1 MRQTLFILL
10 FTSCILTTHAQ
21 NVFPKTGNVGIG
33 TKQPATTLQVT
44 GTTRLGGKANYISF
58 DTTGAFSF
66 TGTGAYKIAGD
77 KYVFQYGSNL
87 NYGLFFNATASQYE
101 FRNGLAAP
109 VFSINTNTGATHIAS
124 NLFLDSSLYLQG
136 TKFISLSDTNNLFI
150 GSNAGTHTIT
160 SDNTS
165 LGVSTLFTNT
175 AGYANTAIGSN
186 ALYSNVSGR
195 ANTATGAY
203 ALYTNGASE
212 ANTATGAYALYNNQ
226 SGDGNTVTG
235 ANAMYLNVNGWHNTA
250 TGVSALYSNISGA
263 FQSAYGFEALYNNNA
278 GAFNTGLSYHALY
291 GNTTGNYNVAVG
303 VRALDKNSTGSNNT
317 ALGTDADAS
326 AVNLTNATVIGYNA
340 TVNASNKVVIGNS
353 AVTVIGGQVGWSTLS
368 DGRFKKNIKTDV
380 PGLLFINKLQP
391 VTYTF
396 DAEGYERFLGK
407 ADSSMA
413 SQKAA
418 LATASRAVRTGFIAQ
433 DVEKAAQDIHYDFD
447 GVHRPQN
454 ETDNY
459 SLVYS
464 DLVPSLVKSVQEL
477 SRENEELKQRLSKIE
492 TMLTSLS
499 GDKLSGAGAI
509 NNTTADASF
518 IEQNTPNPC
527 RTSTVISYSLP
538 QSVTAANL
546 VIMNSNAVSVYQQ
559 KLPAGKGQVTVD
571 VSRLASGTYT
581 YFIITDGVISKGKQL
596 MVAQ

>member
-1 MRQTLFILL
+1 MKQALFILL
-10 FTSCILTTHAQ
+10 FISSILTTKAQ
-21 NVFPKTGNVGIG
+21 NVFPKTGNAGIG
-33 TKQPATTLQVT
+33 TRQPATTLQVIGAT
-44 GTTRLGGKANYISF
+44 MLGGKANYVSIDS
-58 DTTGAFSF
+58 TGAFSF
-66 TGTGAYKIAGD
+66 AGTGAYKTAGN
-77 KYVFQYGSNL
+77 KYVFQSSTNP
-87 NYGLFFNATASQYE
+87 NFGLFFNTTASQYE
-101 FRNGLAAP
+101 FRNGLASP
-109 VFSINTNTGATHIAS
+109 VFSINTNTGSTRITS

-150 GSNAGTHTIT
+150 GSNAGTHTTT
-160 SDNTS
+160 SNNTS
-165 LGVSTLFTNT
+165 LGFNTLFTNT
-175 AGYANTAIGSN
+175 TGYANTAIGSN
-186 ALYSNVSGR
+186 ALYSNGTGR

-212 ANTATGAYALYNNQ
+212 ANTAIGAYALYNNK

-235 ANAMYLNVNGWHNTA
+235 VNAMYLNVNGWHNTG

-263 FQSAYGFEALYNNNA
+263 FQSAYGFEALYNNVA

-291 GNTTGNYNVAVG
+291 GNTTGSYNVAVG

-326 AVNLTNATVIGYNA
+326 TANLTNATVIGYNA
-340 TVNASNKVVIGNS
+340 TVNSSNKVVIGNS
-353 AVTVIGGQVGWSTLS
+353 AVAVIGGQVGWSTLS

-407 ADSSMA
+407 DDNSMA
-413 SQKAA
+413 SQKGA
-418 LATASRAVRTGFIAQ
+418 LTTASRTVRTGFIAQ

-447 GVHRPQN
+447 GVHKPQN

-492 TMLTSLS
+492 TMLTPLS
-499 GDKLSGAGAI
+499 ADKTANAVAG
-509 NNTTADASF
+509 NNMAADAF
-518 IEQNTPNPC
+518 FLEQNTPNPC
-527 RTSTVISYSLP
+527 HTSTVISYSLP
-538 QSVTAANL
+538 QLVTAASL
-546 VIMNSNAVSVYQQ
+546 LIANSSAVSVYGQ
-559 KLPAGKGQVTVD
+559 KLQVGKGQVTVD

-581 YFIITDGVISKGKQL
+581 YFIIADGVVSKGKQL
-596 MVAQ
+596 IVAQ